1 MVYFLILAAAILRF
15 LPHMPNFAPI
25 TAMALFGGAYLNKK
39 FAFIVPIAA
48 MVVSDYFIGF
58 DSWQSRA
65 VVYGSFL
72 LSGLIGLW
80 IKNHKNFASITGG
93 TLLAS
98 VLFYLITNFAFF
110 YPLSM
115 YSHDLNGVI
124 ASYIN
129 ALPFFR
135 NTLLGDFFYVGVMFG
150 AYELVKKFLP
160 IRTSLPLRG
169 EGTRER

>member
-1 MVYFLILAAAILRF
+1 MAYFLIFAAAILRF
-15 LPHMPNFAPI
+15 VPHMPNFAPI
-25 TAMALFGGAYLNKK
+25 TAMALFGGAHLNKK
-39 FAFIVPIAA
+39 FAFVVPIAA

-72 LSGLIGLW
+72 LSGAIGLW
-80 IKNHKNFASITGG
+80 IRKHKTLPNIIGG

-110 YPLSM
+110 YPLTM
-115 YSHDLNGVI
+115 YSHDLHGVMT
-124 ASYIN
+124 SYIN

-135 NTLLGDFFYVGVMFG
+135 GTLAGDLFYVGVLFG
-150 AYELVKKFLP
+150 AYEAVAYFKARKALFDKPRNIV
-160 IRTSLPLRG
+160 
-169 EGTRER
+169 